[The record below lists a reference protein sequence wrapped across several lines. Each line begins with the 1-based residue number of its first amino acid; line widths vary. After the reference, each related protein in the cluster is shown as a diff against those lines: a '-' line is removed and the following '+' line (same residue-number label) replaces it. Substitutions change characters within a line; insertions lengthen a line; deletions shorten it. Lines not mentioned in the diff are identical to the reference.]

1 MGKNPQN
8 EKMAREW
15 PGNRRNCDDR
25 DCTGCAAGNLEHTG
39 SDNLEALIVAP
50 RVQFEHFCVCGKRGS
65 FGFKVKLLEG
75 KEGQWSCR
83 EHRPR

>member
-1 MGKNPQN
+1 
-8 EKMAREW
+8 MAREW

-50 RVQFEHFCVCGKRGS
+50 RVKFEHF
-65 FGFKVKLLEG
+65 
-75 KEGQWSCR
+75 
-83 EHRPR
+83 